1 MKNRVIRLFSLLLLP
16 ALLGGEMRLPAVN
29 AADTETGEVAAELTD
44 DSAEDVTAEEAATD
58 YSVYGNYEQIVWIEG
73 MDGVVP
79 YPDSES
85 NIHKLS
91 AAEAAELTKAY
102 EGELVFSEG
111 EYLAYV
117 PDGKSDTTITVIPEN
132 YDSRL
137 KYKVTAYNHLVDQ
150 DCTDK
155 LKANKDGSYSLK
167 VIGLEA
173 ISFKA
178 VADGEKDPVPEHIPG
193 GYGPLDPQP
202 EISNETT
209 ELTLVKGQKFMLGQ
223 KDWISDSKKTVAISK
238 GKVSA
243 KAAGSATIKR
253 DGQTIKVTVKEI
265 AFSEKKKELYI
276 GKGQNVGLLGAEGM
290 DVYYD
295 SSNKDVVGVDGNGNL
310 YPFSKGTATVSA
322 YVNGVQIKCNVKVND
337 FDKSKKDFSQ
347 TVELEPLQ
355 SVNIKIPG
363 FKPQKA
369 VWSSETQIAAE
380 NLPKGCV
387 FQDSVVRISKSG
399 KLTAIG
405 AGETVLT
412 AKGGSEADVTIRIRV
427 NDVWLK
433 EIHLCVGQTKKINIS
448 GLKGKAVLTPE
459 FENRI
464 KIDGNKIKGV
474 EAGMLTLEAK
484 YEGFTSYITVYVDD
498 PAIKKLAK
506 QGSGYNYT
514 LNMKKGEIIDIS
526 PEACHSALVYKC
538 NKSEVAAV
546 YEDGSLIA
554 RGVGKAKITT
564 KVNGKTV
571 TVKLNVTE

>member
-223 KDWISDSKKTVAISK
+223 KDWISDSKKTVAINK

-243 KAAGSATIKR
+243 KAVGSATIKR

-295 SSNKDVVGVDGNGNL
+295 SSNKDVNL
-310 YPFSKGTATVSA
+310 FILFSIFV
-322 YVNGVQIKCNVKVND
+322 VVK
-337 FDKSKKDFSQ
+337 
-347 TVELEPLQ
+347 
-355 SVNIKIPG
+355 
-363 FKPQKA
+363 
-369 VWSSETQIAAE
+369 
-380 NLPKGCV
+380 
-387 FQDSVVRISKSG
+387 
-399 KLTAIG
+399 
-405 AGETVLT
+405 
-412 AKGGSEADVTIRIRV
+412 
-427 NDVWLK
+427 
-433 EIHLCVGQTKKINIS
+433 
-448 GLKGKAVLTPE
+448 
-459 FENRI
+459 
-464 KIDGNKIKGV
+464 
-474 EAGMLTLEAK
+474 
-484 YEGFTSYITVYVDD
+484 
-498 PAIKKLAK
+498 
-506 QGSGYNYT
+506 
-514 LNMKKGEIIDIS
+514 
-526 PEACHSALVYKC
+526 
-538 NKSEVAAV
+538 
-546 YEDGSLIA
+546 
-554 RGVGKAKITT
+554 
-564 KVNGKTV
+564 
-571 TVKLNVTE
+571 